1 MAITE
6 RYPGKGSFGIMC
18 LSSQLPKSM
27 NNTYKRAHF
36 VGNKANGRISKRLFQ
51 ENKQAKFSEKR
62 TFLTPR
68 HAQVRPLRLSD
79 VLLLTLKIFHTFF

>member
-1 MAITE
+1 MENINRANIAPYKKKDKFNSHKNDKVAITE

-51 ENKQAKFSEKR
+51 ENKRAKFSEKR
-62 TFLTPR
+62 TFLTP
-68 HAQVRPLRLSD
+68 
-79 VLLLTLKIFHTFF
+79 